1 MNESRETRADRIV
14 TMHPDGMAVVP
25 ENPRSFSKVHS
36 FEQGQVHRGQ
46 LMGLRGRPII
56 MKADP
61 LYERSPR
68 LARKREW
75 RRAGVFRSFQTLAFV
90 IAATESSSP
99 IAHMSMTDRK
109 GHSVKF

>member
-1 MNESRETRADRIV
+1 
-14 TMHPDGMAVVP
+14 
-25 ENPRSFSKVHS
+25 
-36 FEQGQVHRGQ
+36 
-46 LMGLRGRPII
+46 MGLRGRPII
-56 MKADP
+56 MKADS

-75 RRAGVFRSFQTLAFV
+75 LKAGAFHSFQTLAFV
-90 IAATESSSP
+90 ITARESSGP